1 MMTTQEFKN
10 QIFKTNDQWKSG
22 LLYRL
27 EMLKEEGKEGGITLY
42 SMPTFVQWIQ
52 EVDGIKNPTG
62 LAIDECGQIYFIDA
76 EACLIYHYDPGTKR
90 LEHIPCIGGCGSD
103 AGKFKEPGRIII
115 DKFTMWVLDAGN
127 HRIQT
132 FSKEN
137 YQIKYIID
145 NLKEPIDIA
154 IDGMGHLYVLDK
166 GLKQIHKYDNNG
178 NLIKSFGEVQLKEP
192 VGLAVGKDKSIYVID
207 KEYNG
212 FLIFKE
218 NGEYEGLKG
227 DFTGISG
234 FQPSVI
240 AIDKKGNI
248 FVGDEKAG
256 CIYQFD
262 ADGSYIGKITI
273 PDNIESIQGIAI
285 DLKGNLYVSSNKG
298 IALMGI
304 EKRFTKEQGIYYSK
318 TLDSG
323 IHGCQWHRL
332 SFKADIPEKTVVE
345 VYYYSNDNDEL
356 KTKIDKVLSDTSKS
370 TQQKKD
376 LIDSLIPSWI
386 GPEKNPEDMLFR
398 EKTGRYLW
406 LKLVLSTFDDTVRPA
421 IRQMKAYYLRISY
434 LRYLPAIYQEDPVSK
449 GFLERFLSVF
459 ESVFYDLETDISKVF
474 RYFDPD
480 TVPQN
485 FLSWLASWLNI
496 ALEEDWPEE
505 KKRQL
510 IREAS
515 TIYKQKGTPAA
526 LRRLIEIY
534 TEKTPIILE
543 YLKIGKPM
551 VLGKEF
557 RLGISSILIQTP
569 IRGFSLGD
577 DSILGRA
584 ALRDIVQSPEDPF
597 LPLAH
602 RFTIVIN
609 LSSEELTLYEKGL
622 RQILNEEKPAHT
634 TYSLKVAKDMRVSM
648 GAYIGI
654 STKVS
659 DYRPL
664 QIGVDSILGT
674 DLIAFDSGEKSAKVE
689 RHSKVGADT
698 LLI

>member
-1 MMTTQEFKN
+1 MTTQEFKN
-10 QIFKTNDQWKSG
+10 QIFKTEDQWKSG

-52 EVDGIKNPTG
+52 EVDGIKNPIG
-62 LAIDECGQIYFIDA
+62 LAVDECGQIYFIDA
-76 EACLIYHYDPGTKR
+76 ETCLIYHYDPGTKR
-90 LEHIPCIGGCGSD
+90 LEHITCIGGCGSD
-103 AGKFKEPGRIII
+103 AGKFKDPKRIII
-115 DKFTMWVLDAGN
+115 NGFTLWILDAGN
-127 HRIQT
+127 HRIQA

-145 NLKEPIDIA
+145 NLKGPIDIA
-154 IDGMGHLYVLDK
+154 IDGDGHLYVLDK
-166 GLKQIHKYDNNG
+166 ELKQIHKYDNNG
-178 NLIKSFGEVQLKEP
+178 NLIKSFGEAQLKEP

-227 DFTGISG
+227 DFISISG
-234 FQPSVI
+234 FQPSAI

-273 PDNIESIQGIAI
+273 SDNIESIQGLAI

-298 IALMGI
+298 IALLGI

-323 IHGCQWHRL
+323 IHECQWHRL
-332 SFKADIPEKTVVE
+332 AFKADIPEKTVVE

-356 KTKIDKVLSDTSKS
+356 KIKIDKVLSDTSKS

-386 GPEKNPEDMLFR
+386 GPEKNPADMLFKK
-398 EKTGRYLW
+398 KTGRYLW
-406 LKLVLSTFDDTVRPA
+406 LKLVLSTFDDKVRPSVKQ
-421 IRQMKAYYLRISY
+421 IKVLYPRISY

-449 GFLERFLSVF
+449 EFLERFLSVF
-459 ESVFYDLETDISKVF
+459 ESVFYDLETDISQVF

-485 FLSWLASWLNI
+485 FLSWLSSWLNM
-496 ALEEDWPEE
+496 ALEEDWLEG
-505 KKRQL
+505 KKRQF
-510 IREAS
+510 IKEAS
-515 TIYKQKGTPAA
+515 TLYKQKGTPGGI
-526 LRRLIEIY
+526 RRLLEIY

-543 YLKIGKPM
+543 HSKIGKSM

-557 RLGISSILIQTP
+557 RLGVSSILIQAP

-584 ALRDIVQSPEDPF
+584 ALRDKVQSIEDPF
-597 LPLAH
+597 LPLVH

-609 LSSEELTLYEKGL
+609 LSSEEFTLYEKGL
-622 RQILNEEKPAHT
+622 RRILDEEKPAHT
-634 TYSLKVAKDMRVSM
+634 AYSLKVAKDMRVGM
-648 GAYIGI
+648 GTYMGI
-654 STKVS
+654 TTRVS
-659 DYRPL
+659 DYRQP

-674 DLIAFDSGEKSAKVE
+674 DLIAFDSGEKSGKVE
-689 RHSKVGADT
+689 KHSKVEADT